1 MAHHLMHGTV
11 TLRFLPIFDQDR
23 RELVQQGETHEQ
35 QLGSFP
41 VLTILTFFVVKG
53 ITYLGICL
61 HRPNQKRTNKQRLK
75 ESEMASTF
83 AESQRSLSKWI
94 PIWTTDIH
102 CVRSKVQQ
110 FPRESAAWYRI
121 NVGHKEDDVPCFY
134 DLPSFF
140 LAWLPWRVFYG

>member
-94 PIWTTDIH
+94 PI
-102 CVRSKVQQ
+102 
-110 FPRESAAWYRI
+110 
-121 NVGHKEDDVPCFY
+121 
-134 DLPSFF
+134 
-140 LAWLPWRVFYG
+140 